1 MLQAVRQLSILN
13 KLFNIRGS
21 EWSRVFYATIIKFL
35 YRTAFVIGWTVLV
48 AMFVS
53 YYGIFALPYLFV
65 LNAFFSMIGSL
76 LYSLFFERFQK
87 ETILIGTIFVAGL
100 VIFSAVQ
107 LITVNLILFF
117 ALLIV
122 GISIFLNQLRIV
134 LTGYVEEFFT
144 PLASERTFPII
155 EVSETLGGIVAGLL
169 LTLLSDYF
177 ALSNFIYLLI
187 GILFLIIP
195 LVLFYKSD
203 DDVLRLKYHEEKA
216 EISEGIFHKLKNV
229 FANKT
234 YSSYIF
240 GLIGIVLF
248 QWILFNLLEFQYIKI
263 VYQNVSDVIFEA
275 GSGFEHAFVHDLGL
289 LFILFSTSALI
300 VEIFLGS
307 RLISGLGVVGAMLL
321 HPIVTLFS
329 LLGLTFQF
337 NFLTAVLAKNNFTI
351 TSVIHTNTYH
361 ISYYAVNERYREQV
375 REFLEG
381 IVRPLG
387 AIIGTSIVILL
398 EKFLAEQ
405 SLVFYLNVAM
415 ILFAFLFFYITYL
428 QQEKYTKVAVQE
440 LLYSKEKSVRLNA
453 IDILAQKGHKSAI
466 AVFRKVLS
474 NPDELTSVRVKI
486 IKVLAELRNSD
497 SILDLI
503 ECLNSEHVEIYEAA
517 LNSLLSFKLLKA
529 YSREYLFIKYRLIT
543 ALKKLYSIEKNKD
556 ILAKIIYLMSGLSN
570 VSTVEFL
577 FKILNSK
584 RSSNKPQAICAL
596 GMCDDEHIAKILESY
611 LHSENHLYQINA
623 AIALTNFPKYRYEAL
638 HLINTFLYSDK
649 TKKLALGLFA
659 AGELKLKSKRNLCFK
674 YLHSEDVN
682 LRMYAALALA
692 KMGFYHA
699 VPSILKLLFSGEENV
714 VKRVKSLLPNV
725 DVHILKNVD
734 KIVKQIVSRKIEELM
749 IKNNGGTLSEF
760 SSEVLT
766 QLKKLYSLV
775 DEYEEIESINGLLKN
790 NL

>member
-1 MLQAVRQLSILN
+1 MLQAVKQLSILN
-13 KLFNIRGS
+13 KVFNIRGS

-65 LNAFFSMIGSL
+65 LNAVFSVIGSL
-76 LYSLFFERFQK
+76 LYSLFFERFNK
-87 ETILIGTIFVAGL
+87 ETILIGTIFLAGL
-100 VIFSAVQ
+100 VIFGAVQ
-107 LITVNLILFF
+107 MISVNLILFF
-117 ALLIV
+117 ALLII
-122 GISIFLNQLRIV
+122 GISVFLNQLRII

-144 PLASERTFPII
+144 PLVSERTFPII
-155 EVSETLGGIVAGLL
+155 EVSETMGGIVAGLL
-169 LTLLSDYF
+169 LTLLADYF

-187 GILFLIIP
+187 SILFLIIP
-195 LVLFYKSD
+195 LVLFYRLD
-203 DDVLRLKYHEEKA
+203 DGVLRLKNNEEKT
-216 EISEGIFHKLKNV
+216 EISEGMFHKLKDI

-263 VYQNVSDVIFEA
+263 VYQNVSNVIFEA
-275 GSGFEHAFVHDLGL
+275 GSGFEHAFIHDLGL

-307 RLISGLGVVGAMLL
+307 RLITGLGVVGAMLL

-405 SLVFYLNVAM
+405 SLVFYLNVTM

-453 IDILAQKGHKSAI
+453 IDILAQRGHKTAV
-466 AVFRKVLS
+466 AVFRSVLFNS
-474 NPDELTSVRVKI
+474 DELISIRVKI
-486 IKVLAELRNSD
+486 IKVLAELRNSN
-497 SILDLI
+497 SILDLV
-503 ECLNSEHVEIYEAA
+503 ECLNSEHPEIYEAA
-517 LNSLLSFKLLKA
+517 LNSLLSFKVLKD
-529 YSREYLFIKYRLIT
+529 YSREYLFVKYRLIL
-543 ALKKLYSIEKNKD
+543 ALKRLYSIEKNKD
-556 ILAKIIYLMSGLSN
+556 VLSKIIYLMSLLSN

-577 FKILNSK
+577 FKILNAK
-584 RSSNKPQAICAL
+584 RSSNKPEAIYAL

-611 LHSENHLYQINA
+611 LHSKNHLYQINA
-623 AIALTNFPKYRYEAL
+623 AIALTNFPEYKYEAL
-638 HLINTFLYSDK
+638 HLINAFLYSDR
-649 TKKLALGLFA
+649 TEKLALGLFA
-659 AGELKLKSKRNLCFK
+659 AGELRLKSKRNLCFK
-674 YLHSEDVN
+674 YLQSEHVN

-699 VPSILKLLFSGEENV
+699 VPAILKLLFSDE
-714 VKRVKSLLPNV
+714 KDIAKKIKSLLPNV
-725 DVHILKNVD
+725 DVHIFRNVD
-734 KIVKQIVSRKIEELM
+734 KIVKQIVSRKIEDLM
-749 IKNNGGTLSEF
+749 IENKGGTPDQF
-760 SSEVLT
+760 SYEVLLK
-766 QLKKLYSLV
+766 LKKLYSLI
-775 DEYEEIESINGLLKN
+775 DEYEEIEAINNLLKN
-790 NL
+790 I